1 MSSSWLLP
9 CAFFAV
15 AVLLILA
22 TGGTLFAVILWID
35 RSDSPRAGRLR
46 RLLGGREKKSDAGEK
61 RFFWLGEDRTLRTAA
76 AREFAR
82 SHGWEYAAT
91 DSHLLPLL
99 APFQTL
105 PLQSTAR
112 IEDTI
117 RWQDGDRR
125 FVLAAYIYAD
135 SESTYVRT
143 LLIVSDSSLRLPP
156 FLITNKTA
164 AHSLLYAGQNLTI
177 DDDAEFSSRFH
188 VESSDH
194 AAIRNLLSAEVR
206 QAYVAASDCRV
217 ECIDSKVIFSD
228 EQMTTTAGYA
238 NFLDSSMRLLNA
250 MTAIK

>member
-9 CAFFAV
+9 CAFFAA

-22 TGGTLFAVILWID
+22 AGGTLFAAILWID

-46 RLLGGREKKSDAGEK
+46 RLLGGREKKRDAGEK

-82 SHGWEYAAT
+82 SHGWEYAAA
-91 DSHLLPLL
+91 DSRLLPLL
-99 APFQTL
+99 AAFRTL

-125 FVLAAYIYAD
+125 FVLAAYVYAD
-135 SESTYVRT
+135 IESTYVRT
-143 LLIVSDSSLRLPP
+143 LLLVSGGALRLPP

-164 AHSLLYAGQNLTI
+164 VHSLLHAGQNVTF

-188 VESSDH
+188 VESGDA
-194 AAIRNLLSAEVR
+194 AAIRDLLSAEVR

-217 ECIDSKVIFSD
+217 ECVDSIVVFSD
-228 EQMTTTAGYA
+228 EQMTTTAGYT
-238 NFLDSSMRLLNA
+238 NFLDGSMHLLHA